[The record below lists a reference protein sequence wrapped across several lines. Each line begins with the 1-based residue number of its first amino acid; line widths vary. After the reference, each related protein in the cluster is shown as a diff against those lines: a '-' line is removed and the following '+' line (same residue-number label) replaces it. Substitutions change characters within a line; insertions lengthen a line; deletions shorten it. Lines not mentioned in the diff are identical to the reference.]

1 MNLFSTLIGS
11 LYFFSPFAI
20 ICVPVVLIA
29 LYMHRARRIPKSTVF
44 LLIYEIVCPVVMTFI
59 SNEYYGTKDNLIL
72 TIFGILLIIE
82 IFLLIVV
89 AVVNKGSRFLI
100 LSLGGSLL
108 IYFCIVW
115 FISGMVIANTFL

>member
-1 MNLFSTLIGS
+1 
-11 LYFFSPFAI
+11 
-20 ICVPVVLIA
+20 
-29 LYMHRARRIPKSTVF
+29 
-44 LLIYEIVCPVVMTFI
+44 MTFI